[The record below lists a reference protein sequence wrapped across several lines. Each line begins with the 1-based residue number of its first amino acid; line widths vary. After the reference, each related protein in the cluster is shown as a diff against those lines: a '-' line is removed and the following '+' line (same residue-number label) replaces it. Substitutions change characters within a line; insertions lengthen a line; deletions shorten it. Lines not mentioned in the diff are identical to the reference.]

1 MNTNL
6 KEAQVGLEED
16 TEYSNKGNEWSD
28 EYDKWVEDILK
39 EEEEE
44 RKQ

>member
-1 MNTNL
+1 MDTNL
-6 KEAQVGLEED
+6 KED

-39 EEEEE
+39 EDES
-44 RKQ
+44 KQ